1 MAKTVASL
9 LNERIEKQRNYYNS
23 AKEEYQKDSDALQN
37 VINAIENAQKQQRVE
52 QEKSQLLENDWRQ
65 RFRDSGGQ
73 MSDDLKSL
81 HLQQVSHKEL
91 AKEYDGLVAAL
102 ELDKGLAE
110 LVAAKSGLNYQNAH
124 RSLMRSYAAYELEM
138 AMRTAE
144 PLIRGMAL
152 RLHAL
157 SLKSHDEQ
165 IYHHVNFTASDN
177 QVVLQEVTQQLES
190 RMESY
195 LFDMKKEALLEEI
208 GLYSQS
214 IKNVDQKLLTS
225 PITRMKKAEA
235 LRKQRENAK

>member
-1 MAKTVASL
+1 MTKTVASL
-9 LNERIEKQRNYYNS
+9 LNERIEKQRNYYNN
-23 AKEEYQKDSDALQN
+23 AKAQYQKDSDALQN
-37 VINAIENAQKQQRVE
+37 VINAIENAQKQQRAE

-65 RFRDSGGQ
+65 RFRDAGGQ

-102 ELDKGLAE
+102 ELDKGQAE
-110 LVAAKSGLNYQNAH
+110 LVAAQSGLNYQNAH

-138 AMRTAE
+138 AMKTAE

>member
-1 MAKTVASL
+1 MTKTLASL

-110 LVAAKSGLNYQNAH
+110 LAAAKSGLNYQAAH
-124 RSLMRSYAAYELEM
+124 RSLMRSYAAYELEK
-138 AMRTAE
+138 AMETVE

-165 IYHHVNFTASDN
+165 IYDHVNFTASDN

-195 LFDMKKEALLEEI
+195 LFDMKEEPLLQEI
-208 GLYSQS
+208 RLYSQP
-214 IKNVDQKLLTS
+214 IKNVSEELLTS
-225 PITRMKKAEA
+225 RIRRMQKGQAIH
-235 LRKQRENAK
+235 KQRENAK

>member
-1 MAKTVASL
+1 MTKTVVSL
-9 LNERIEKQRNYYNS
+9 LNERIENQRNYYNN
-23 AKEEYQKDSDALQN
+23 AKAEYQKDSDALQN

-65 RFRDSGGQ
+65 RFRDAGGQ

-102 ELDKGLAE
+102 ELDKAQAE

-138 AMRTAE
+138 AMKAVE

-165 IYHHVNFTASDN
+165 VYHHVNFTASDN
-177 QVVLQEVTQQLES
+177 QVVLQEVAQQLES
-190 RMESY
+190 RMENY
-195 LFDMKKEALLEEI
+195 RFNMKEEPLLQEI
-208 GLYSQS
+208 RLYSES
-214 IKNVDQKLLTS
+214 IKNVDPKLLTS

-235 LRKQRENAK
+235 LHKQRGNAK

>member
-1 MAKTVASL
+1 MTKTVASI
-9 LNERIEKQRNYYNS
+9 LNERIEKQRNYYYN
-23 AKEEYQKDSDALQN
+23 AKAEYQKDSDALQN

-65 RFRDSGGQ
+65 RFRDAGGQ

-102 ELDKGLAE
+102 ELDKAQAE
-110 LVAAKSGLNYQNAH
+110 LFAAKSGLGYQNAH

-138 AMRTAE
+138 AMKTIE

-152 RLHAL
+152 KLHAL

-165 IYHHVNFTASDN
+165 VYDHVNFTASTN
-177 QVVLQEVTQQLES
+177 QIVLQEVTQQLES

-195 LFDMKKEALLEEI
+195 RFDMKEEPLLQEI
-208 GLYSQS
+208 RLYSES

-225 PITRMKKAEA
+225 PITRMKKGQA
-235 LRKQRENAK
+235 LREQREKAK

>member
-1 MAKTVASL
+1 MTKTVASL

-124 RSLMRSYAAYELEM
+124 RSLMRSYASYELEK
-138 AMRTAE
+138 AMETAE

-195 LFDMKKEALLEEI
+195 RFDMKEEALLQEI
-208 GLYSQS
+208 RLYSES

-225 PITRMKKAEA
+225 PITRMKKGQA
-235 LRKQRENAK
+235 LREQREKTK